1 MPSIIVTNVS
11 FSYGSHLVLDRVSLQ
26 VGAGERAFLVGPNG
40 SGKTTL
46 LKLLT
51 GQLAPDSGQLVS
63 GPFPQTIP
71 DEGFEGTVEQF
82 IDVALAPLKS
92 LAARFEQV
100 TAALASGEAG
110 CEGEYDELLAQMSA
124 RDVWSLQAR
133 IGETLSGLGLSDLKE
148 SGFNRQ
154 LATLSP
160 GQRSRVRL
168 AALLLLAPEVLILDE
183 PTNHLDEQATS
194 FLVHTLKNWPGPVLA
209 TSHDRAFIE
218 ESATVIYDL
227 DISVWQQLARAE
239 GKGELV
245 GLVRNAGNYS
255 AYLEAKTTACAKR
268 SRIYADQQ
276 AQKRGLR
283 EHRQE
288 SMHIAKGGVHLKTA
302 SGMAKKFFADRAA
315 ATSVKRTRNDDVRL
329 SRLAQQEV
337 RKPRLYQLDFPCF
350 EGRVGGALAVCARQ
364 ASVCGRLSPVS
375 FDLSAGEHL
384 LVTGPNGSGKSTLL
398 NWITTAAP
406 AVGGKSSGVISRAEP
421 VSFIPQRLPLE
432 SDAGFGPLSWRE
444 GIGERGKGILH
455 PSMWSTP
462 IWQLSAGNQRRAQLA
477 VALANSPAV
486 LIMDEPTNYLD
497 LETMHVLEDALRAW
511 RGTLILASHDRW
523 LIQHWHGRKLQLTPP
538 TQPAL

>member
-100 TAALASGEAG
+100 TAALAGGETG

-124 RDVWSLQAR
+124 RDVWSLPAR
-133 IGETLSGLGLSDLKE
+133 IGETLSGLGLNDLKE

-168 AALLLLAPEVLILDE
+168 AALLLLAPDVLVLDE
-183 PTNHLDEQATS
+183 PTNLLD
-194 FLVHTLKNWPGPVLA
+194 

-255 AYLEAKTTACAKR
+255 AYLEAKTTAQAKR

-288 SMHIAKGGVHLKTA
+288 SMHIAKGGVRLKTA

-337 RKPRLYQLDFPCF
+337 RKPRFYQLDFPCF
-350 EGRVGGALAVCARQ
+350 EGRVGGALAVSARQ
-364 ASVCGRLSPVS
+364 ASVCGRLS
-375 FDLSAGEHL
+375 G
-384 LVTGPNGSGKSTLL
+384 
-398 NWITTAAP
+398 
-406 AVGGKSSGVISRAEP
+406 
-421 VSFIPQRLPLE
+421 
-432 SDAGFGPLSWRE
+432 
-444 GIGERGKGILH
+444 
-455 PSMWSTP
+455 
-462 IWQLSAGNQRRAQLA
+462 
-477 VALANSPAV
+477 
-486 LIMDEPTNYLD
+486 
-497 LETMHVLEDALRAW
+497 
-511 RGTLILASHDRW
+511 
-523 LIQHWHGRKLQLTPP
+523 
-538 TQPAL
+538 

>member
-1 MPSIIVTNVS
+1 MPSIIVTDVS

-26 VGAGERAFLVGPNG
+26 VGPGERAFLVGPNG

-124 RDVWSLQAR
+124 HDVWSLPAR

-255 AYLEAKTTACAKR
+255 AYLEAKT
-268 SRIYADQQ
+268 
-276 AQKRGLR
+276 
-283 EHRQE
+283 
-288 SMHIAKGGVHLKTA
+288 
-302 SGMAKKFFADRAA
+302 
-315 ATSVKRTRNDDVRL
+315 
-329 SRLAQQEV
+329 
-337 RKPRLYQLDFPCF
+337 
-350 EGRVGGALAVCARQ
+350 GA
-364 ASVCGRLSPVS
+364 
-375 FDLSAGEHL
+375 
-384 LVTGPNGSGKSTLL
+384 
-398 NWITTAAP
+398 
-406 AVGGKSSGVISRAEP
+406 
-421 VSFIPQRLPLE
+421 
-432 SDAGFGPLSWRE
+432 
-444 GIGERGKGILH
+444 
-455 PSMWSTP
+455 
-462 IWQLSAGNQRRAQLA
+462 
-477 VALANSPAV
+477 
-486 LIMDEPTNYLD
+486 
-497 LETMHVLEDALRAW
+497 
-511 RGTLILASHDRW
+511 
-523 LIQHWHGRKLQLTPP
+523 
-538 TQPAL
+538 

>member
-11 FSYGSHLVLDRVSLQ
+11 FSYGSHLVLNRVSLQ

-71 DEGFEGTVEQF
+71 DEDFEGTVEQF

-100 TAALASGEAG
+100 TAALASGKTG

-168 AALLLLAPEVLILDE
+168 AALLLLTPEVLILDE

-255 AYLEAKTTACAKR
+255 AYLEAKTTAYAKR

-288 SMHIAKGGVHLKTA
+288 SMHIAKGGVRLKTT
-302 SGMAKKFFADRAA
+302 SGTAKKFFADRAA

-337 RKPRLYQLDFPCF
+337 RKPRFYQLDFPCF

-364 ASVCGRLSPVS
+364 ASVCGRLSS
-375 FDLSAGEHL
+375 
-384 LVTGPNGSGKSTLL
+384 
-398 NWITTAAP
+398 
-406 AVGGKSSGVISRAEP
+406 

-497 LETMHVLEDALRAW
+497 LETMHVLEDALRPMGTRPGPGQARTAW
-511 RGTLILASHDRW
+511 PRGSRVS
-523 LIQHWHGRKLQLTPP
+523 
-538 TQPAL
+538 